1 MPVYATPF
9 HFQYGIYIYLSP
21 ASTSLRNPTYGE
33 LVSDDYDMNSVY
45 SQSTTN
51 KMRRFS
57 IYLFL

>member
-1 MPVYATPF
+1 VNKITKGVLGDGNEISIGVKAEKTK
-9 HFQYGIYIYLSP
+9 
-21 ASTSLRNPTYGE
+21 
-33 LVSDDYDMNSVY
+33 Y